1 MGGSSS
7 TLCADG
13 SNAVCLDGTILV
25 NSGYNTQSVLDG
37 LNDHLLTVKKI
48 VVNGTEVLELVNSVT
63 GKVVDKVDASSAEG
77 ASISSAVAKVGAAE
91 KRRKRKGSYH
101 AAKKLIKKKR
111 GKSYRGGSHGDDEA
125 EADFFGGG
133 DSDIDDGDFFGG
145 AEEAPLRSIA
155 DYESSIASNA
165 KEDTVRRLA
174 RALKRAGIDVNP
186 EGSLEEI
193 TRQLAAS
200 LPNPREG
207 KTFESSAKSQ
217 EKICRTIADVFND
230 EWTPGV
236 TDPKMK
242 LINTTL
248 GAVEICRAVS
258 EITYS
263 FNAGVHAEFLSV
275 LNSVKK
281 TIKNLQVIGG
291 VMDVAFENYSK
302 LATESEDAR
311 RESDFEKFHHLYMA
325 AKAQRLKQETI
336 LANLLNI
343 SLTPTQELLQN
354 AMRDSHEQNELVKEL
369 KLIPGSSDFADTLA
383 RAVSGLGT
391 SASIA
396 SKIHKALKDSGI
408 SVRDYLKSDSFK
420 DFQRQ
425 ADQMFE
431 KGELK
436 QTDFVKFLKAVDDLK
451 KTFKYQKDDSVRAA
465 LENMETTPELSYK
478 AARRTHNGGNHH
490 GGADDD
496 DEEKGKYQK
505 KMEKKP
511 FSPEKTDR
519 KLFIGDFVVRLARHY
534 QELLQSIQAIGPQL
548 GGKFRLTSAS
558 DRLRD
563 SIASLEAIDVE
574 VLQLQLIGGFVTTAD
589 REKKESFQN
598 KLRRVI
604 QSINDMLELEVYAP
618 FGAQLARLREAN
630 ESILNTLDRYTT
642 IFQSKFQ
649 ATITQDVFGEIQAA
663 MPELNTGELSFV
675 EAITAFKY
683 YYYVARVRE
692 NLERSA
698 SELDKYGDRYQ
709 ENLGLA
715 VAVRLEALDEQQA
728 GFMGAWK
735 TAAAEAP
742 WNAGA
747 TVWDAAGA
755 AGTYGA
761 KFSANSNV
769 PGKENDRR
777 QKVIDAVKSAN
788 DKVFKTRKDFYRAV
802 QAIDLYL
809 KAFTAGIAKN
819 PDDIKDIKR
828 ILDGSKVIGQWFS
841 EETGENIWQSFEAT
855 GTSFQ
860 VNGNRFESAVV
871 TEAAVADQNGASY
884 IYANKGKADTAN
896 ANAVPAHYYDNLAAA
911 YDPAALGAVGAK
923 AQTLGVPAGSFPLL
937 APLDAT
943 GKTVAGGVNIMSQ
956 VQKHIN
962 KAYDNYQALKNL
974 ISAFT
979 RIGEK
984 FGGSDVFSKT
994 FMTPMQIHRALVN
1007 YLKES
1012 ALSVNAN
1019 PAVVQGAMYG
1029 ALKADLA
1036 GANAAIQ
1043 PYSAYFSML
1052 EDNRTSFDLE
1062 DKYFTFI
1069 IKAMAAKVLTVLG
1082 VYDLFNRAT
1091 PIYELTPTRM
1101 ITGGAK
1107 KEDLVPIDGAA
1118 ELYFRLPRLLE
1129 FYVEVIGTTAGQT
1142 DAFKVGLIVDF
1153 DSVFSDL
1160 LKLYFLRT
1168 VTADSYSTTE
1178 LRMVIA
1184 EINKIYTSYRA
1195 KESGDDSELSR
1206 KIITDLITLINERY
1220 GVIKQEENAAFW
1232 NFYSSMKN
1240 KGTAAGS
1247 DDMIIKNF
1255 INQTSFAILPGEDS
1269 DLLSDDT
1276 SSKRSAPSDSWD
1288 MSGVNKFIPVDK
1300 DEAERRAQKKA
1311 RLSNKTAARLNL
1323 SSLDQ
1328 AEIVSYKVVNDF
1340 RKLIDTR
1347 FNEVLGKRTDTYSKI
1362 GEDTNYSLV
1371 IDEAKL
1377 DLARASNNASKLEVA
1392 YSLISEKTKPSGLD
1406 AGKALMFNETVVV
1419 GLNLL
1424 TMIYDTLKRFDT
1436 ITKQMR
1442 PAVDANVD
1450 VTVDQSIYDAVMDG
1464 VFAAFVAG
1472 YAAGNFP
1479 NGSPVNT
1486 YVLTQAD
1493 AVAGAAVGKGLNADV
1508 TGQVLWNMF
1517 AQDNNHIGNEPA
1529 NKVADLFGANG
1540 KKPSTVKES
1549 ALTTDA
1555 QRLVYRAL
1563 CFYAK
1568 YAVDHDNMMEDLVEN
1583 LYAITSSFRG
1593 LVSVS
1598 YAADG
1603 PRLDFSGLRD
1613 ASIELHST
1621 VKTYLELFRP
1631 YLPKETIERFEALKV
1646 NNAPNVGS
1654 IYWLEEN
1661 LINGYFSEDEDVNK
1675 KKVSVDKLS
1684 DRAYQAFK
1692 DLKQVFNAQGELGAA
1707 AIAAANIE
1715 NNAACVATFVAAV
1728 PATYLQQVAVESR
1741 RNWFGRTFARL
1752 TFYDPVGAMNLRG
1765 VDNGNLNASVALD
1778 AGNLDTLIRFNSDDA
1793 SKYVTAA
1800 GDVGRVH
1807 FYEFDTVIANRS
1819 LMFSLNQLLALYLN
1833 TFIDDAGG
1841 KKIYSNLLTMF
1852 ANGAMSKYLNTN
1864 SSFVDLVTAGKTA
1877 ADRFGLTVEARTIFM
1892 SLSVIMQ
1899 RFMKDLTSA
1908 NMATSKYLIGTLTD
1922 VPLYMKERMRANLPG
1937 FGKLFDL
1944 LFQKAEMIG
1953 KLSSNI
1959 SLYCEGTSA
1968 ARYGNIVDDDL
1979 PKAGATGVAVPL
1991 GFRAAAA
1998 IGDLREL
2005 IGKYLN
2011 EIKAGA
2017 QSLSNSCLEV
2027 TKELGDSS
2035 PVYMSFSEGS
2045 IESYRMRYGK
2055 TPLTPLSL
2063 ALYAVGDKDKV
2074 NAANKQTAPLL
2085 PTGKL
2090 GQDEFKFLYGTRGL
2104 LPGNNIVTFDS
2115 LVGVKA
2121 ILDQYNASVPTSAKI
2136 DSSDYLQFVQ
2146 QSVTALRWVTEIQ
2159 FYKNMLA
2166 TKPAAADLAAS
2177 RNISALP
2184 VILPNVAAD
2193 GTSLVA
2199 FNDVNLPNYYKN
2211 TAVLALR
2218 TGATGIA
2225 TIVSIVEDDDQ
2236 AAEVDVL
2243 VGYLRGSAVAQVAN
2257 RRDQQVLNIIDMNV
2271 MPINVHALMRSVP
2284 LANLYNYNYTFD
2296 RMAANLY
2303 GEDTDFLA
2311 GQANSSRRLFLQLL
2325 SNPYRPVGWGHESA
2339 DHDNLHRIFR
2349 GDANLGMGRPKFLSD
2364 QLYNKALLGS
2374 IYPAGLDAAAAT
2386 LNQDVGAAGSA
2397 PQMTPAQK
2405 QAANVLRQILAVQK
2419 DINTLSDAFSLQIT
2433 NLNQA
2438 YVNASIAAAATAE
2451 AANNGDGA
2459 NFLVAAQVDAADLN
2473 AAANAAEAP
2482 YFNNVRLLARLRI
2495 ADDAFAAIGADAG
2508 AKAASLKAVTNLRAA
2523 VKGYFKNTL
2532 TPAAL
2537 VLSNKVQAIN
2547 AKIADTAAIYN
2558 ANAFTAAVNA
2568 RVLDANTALVAL
2580 LPADN
2585 VNNTLV
2591 DGTVAQSAA
2600 FVAGAVLERVFNV
2613 YGTSAAFTA
2622 VLANTLKAQETA
2634 LVNNILANPNV
2645 QRLVVQ
2651 TADRGGNTVLTYIK
2665 NTDDAAN
2672 TTAHG
2677 YGAPV
2682 VKTVTVE
2689 ASLERLEGIAQSRF
2703 DTRFVRNLF
2712 FITNVVRLL
2721 RLKLNRELTQSRN
2734 VVVSSHYAVASGI
2747 TEYGADPFGV
2757 NQVLGTNTVQ
2767 NRAQFNFQDK
2777 F

>member
-7 TLCADG
+7 TLCNDG
-13 SNAVCLDGTILV
+13 SQPVCLDGTVLI
-25 NSGYNTQSVLDG
+25 NSGYNTKSVLDG
-37 LNDHLLTVKKI
+37 LNDNLLTVKKI
-48 VVNGTEVLELVNSVT
+48 AVNGKDVLELVNSTT
-63 GKVVDKVDASSAEG
+63 GQVVDKVDASSAEG
-77 ASISSAVAKVGAAE
+77 SSIESAVAKVGAAE
-91 KRRKRKGSYH
+91 KRRKRKGVYH
-101 AAKKLIKKKR
+101 AAKKNIKKKR
-111 GKSYRGGSHGDDEA
+111 GKSYRGGDDDDY
-125 EADFFGGG
+125 ADFFGGE
-133 DSDIDDGDFFGG
+133 SDNDDFFGG
-145 AEEAPLRSIA
+145 AKDDAAPLQSIA
-155 DYESSIASNA
+155 DYESSVASNA

-186 EGSLEEI
+186 DGSLEEI
-193 TRQLAAS
+193 TKQLAAS

-207 KTFESSAKSQ
+207 KTFDSSAKAQ
-217 EKICRTIADVFND
+217 EKICRSIADVFND

-248 GAVEICRAVS
+248 GPVEICRAVA

-311 RESDFEKFHHLYMA
+311 KESNFEKFHHLYMA

-354 AMRDSHEQNELVKEL
+354 AMRDSHEQNALIKEL

-396 SKIHKALKDSGI
+396 AKIHKALKESGI
-408 SVRDYLKSDSFK
+408 SVNAYLKSDSFK
-420 DFQRQ
+420 DFQHQ

-451 KTFKYQKDDSVRAA
+451 KTFKYQKDDSVRVA
-465 LENMETTPELSYK
+465 LENMETTPGLSYK
-478 AARRTHNGGNHH
+478 ASHRSHREHH
-490 GGADDD
+490 GGARRGGADGDDD
-496 DEEKGKYQK
+496 DYMEKGKYQK
-505 KMEKKP
+505 KLDKKA
-511 FSPEKTDR
+511 PEKTER
-519 KLFIGDFVVRLARHY
+519 KLFISDFVVRLARHY
-534 QELLQSIQAIGPQL
+534 QELLQSIQVIGPQL

-563 SIASLEAIDVE
+563 SIASLDSLQVS
-574 VLQLQLIGGFVTTAD
+574 VLELQLIGGFVTTAD

-598 KLRRVI
+598 QLRRVI
-604 QSINDMLELEVYAP
+604 RAVNDMMELEVYAS
-618 FGAQLARLREAN
+618 FSAQLARLREAN
-630 ESILNTLDRYTT
+630 ESILNTLERYTT

-649 ATITQDVFGEIQAA
+649 ATITQDIFTEIQAA
-663 MPELNTGELSFV
+663 MPELNTGELSFA

-698 SELDKYGDRYQ
+698 SELDKYGDKYQ

-715 VAVRLEALDEQQA
+715 VAVRLESLDKDQA
-728 GFMGAWK
+728 DLVVQWK
-735 TAAAEAP
+735 AAAGLP
-742 WNAGA
+742 WTNA
-747 TVWDAAGA
+747 TVWDAGA
-755 AGTYGA
+755 AGGVGAKTYGN
-761 KFSANSNV
+761 KFSSDGPA
-769 PGKENDRR
+769 GKLDVRR
-777 QKVIDAVKSAN
+777 QKVLDAVKDATN
-788 DKVFKTRKDFYRAV
+788 KNFKTRKDFYRAV

-809 KAFTAGIAKN
+809 KAFTADIAKN

-841 EETGENIWQSFEAT
+841 DETGENIWKSFEAT
-855 GTSFQ
+855 GTSFE
-860 VNGNRFESAVV
+860 VNGNRSESVVV
-871 TEAAVADQNGASY
+871 TEAAVGNQNGASY
-884 IYANKGKADTAN
+884 IYANNGKPDNAADDAIP
-896 ANAVPAHYYDNLAAA
+896 VHYYDNLAAA
-911 YDPAALGAVGAK
+911 YNPAGAGVVGAK
-923 AQTLGVPAGSFPLL
+923 VGTLGVPVGSFPLL
-937 APLDAT
+937 APLKAD
-943 GKTVAGGVNIMSQ
+943 GSSDVAPNNVNVMSQ

-994 FMTPMQIHRALVN
+994 FMTPMQINRALIN

-1012 ALSVNAN
+1012 ALSVNGT
-1019 PAVVQGAMYG
+1019 PDVKQGGVYG
-1029 ALKADLA
+1029 ALNADSA
-1036 GANAAIQ
+1036 AANAAIQ

-1052 EDNRTSFDLE
+1052 SDNLTSFDLE

-1107 KEDLVPIDGAA
+1107 KEDLVPIEGAA

-1129 FYVEVIGTTAGQT
+1129 FYVEIIGTTSVQI

-1178 LRMVIA
+1178 LRLVIA
-1184 EINKIYTSYRA
+1184 EINKIYNTYRA

-1220 GVIKQEENAAFW
+1220 GVIKKDENDAFW
-1232 NFYSSMKN
+1232 KFYSSMKN
-1240 KGTAAGS
+1240 KGAAAGI
-1247 DDMIIKNF
+1247 DDMIIKDF
-1255 INQTSFAILPGEDS
+1255 INKTSFAILPGEDS
-1269 DLLSDDT
+1269 DLLNEDNT
-1276 SSKRSAPSDSWD
+1276 SKRNAPSDSWD
-1288 MSGVNKFIPVDK
+1288 VSGVNKFLKVDK
-1300 DEAERRAQKKA
+1300 DAAEKKA
-1311 RLSNKTAARLNL
+1311 RDRALLSNRTAARLNINDKAAADA
-1323 SSLDQ
+1323 SYG
-1328 AEIVSYKVVNDF
+1328 IVEDF
-1340 RKLIDTR
+1340 RKKIDGK
-1347 FNEVLGKRTDTYSKI
+1347 FAEVLSSRTNNYTKI
-1362 GEDTNYSLV
+1362 GEDTNYSLL
-1371 IDEAKL
+1371 IEEGKL
-1377 DLARASNNASKLEVA
+1377 GMSRAASNTSKLEVA
-1392 YSLISEKTKPSGLD
+1392 YSLISEKSKPSGLD
-1406 AGKALMFNETVVV
+1406 ASKALMFNETVVV

-1424 TMIYDTLKRFDT
+1424 TMIYDILNRFDT
-1436 ITKQMR
+1436 ITASMR
-1442 PAVDANVD
+1442 IVLPAPANG
-1450 VTVDQSIYDAVMDG
+1450 TVNVNNDQSIYDAVMDG
-1464 VFAAFVAG
+1464 VFTKFTSAAG
-1472 YAAGNFP
+1472 YAEDTA

-1486 YVLTQAD
+1486 YVYQVQA
-1493 AVAGAAVGKGLNADV
+1493 ATPVGKGLNADV
-1508 TGQVLWNMF
+1508 TIAVLWNMF
-1517 AQDNNHIGNEPA
+1517 AVGNNHIGTNA
-1529 NKVADLFGANG
+1529 AYKNADLFGAG
-1540 KKPSTVKES
+1540 ARKPSSVKDS
-1549 ALTTDA
+1549 GLTTND
-1555 QRLVYRAL
+1555 QRVVYRAL

-1568 YAVDHDNMMEDLVEN
+1568 YAVNHDNMMEDLVEN

-1613 ASIELHST
+1613 ASVELHST

-1631 YLPKETIERFEALKV
+1631 YLPKETIERFEGLA
-1646 NNAPNVGS
+1646 NVGS
-1654 IYWLEEN
+1654 VYWLEEN

-1675 KKVSVDKLS
+1675 TKVSVDKLS

-1692 DLKQVFNAQGELGAA
+1692 DLNQVFNAQGNLAAA
-1707 AIAAANIE
+1707 AIVAANIDTGA
-1715 NNAACVATFVAAV
+1715 NCLATFVTAV
-1728 PATYLQQVAVESR
+1728 PASYLQLALVASR
-1741 RNWFGRTFARL
+1741 RNYFGRTFARL
-1752 TFYDPVGAMNLRG
+1752 TFYDPVGVMNLQNIEG
-1765 VDNGNLNASVALD
+1765 TQINASVAL
-1778 AGNLDTLIRFNSDDA
+1778 ASNLESLIRFNNSDGSLFTDSVA
-1793 SKYVTAA
+1793 GLAA
-1800 GDVGRVH
+1800 LGAAVGRIH
-1807 FYEFDTVIANRS
+1807 FYEFDTVIATRS

-1852 ANGAMSKYLNTN
+1852 ANGAMSKYLNIN
-1864 SSFVDLVTAGKTA
+1864 NSFVDLVTIARSAAGQ
-1877 ADRFGLTVEARTIFM
+1877 FGVPTDARTIFM
-1892 SLSVIMQ
+1892 SLSVIMG
-1899 RFMKDLTSA
+1899 RLMKDLTLA

-1953 KLSSNI
+1953 KLTGI
-1959 SLYCEGTSA
+1959 KDLSLFCEGNSA
-1968 ARYGNIVDDDL
+1968 NATYGDINGDNNIPRTTEMGTPKLGLRAAVD
-1979 PKAGATGVAVPL
+1979 GGGNAVP
-1991 GFRAAAA
+1991 
-1998 IGDLREL
+1998 IGDLKGL

-2011 EIKAGA
+2011 EIKAGS

-2027 TKELGDSS
+2027 TKELGDNS

-2063 ALYAVGDKDKV
+2063 AFYALGDKDKL
-2074 NAANKQTAPLL
+2074 NAAGKQTAPLL
-2085 PTGKL
+2085 PTGRL

-2104 LPGNNIVTFDS
+2104 LPSNNIVTFDS

-2121 ILDQYNASVPTSAKI
+2121 ILDQYNASAPSSAKI
-2136 DSSDYLQFVQ
+2136 ESSDYLQFVQ
-2146 QSVTALRWVTEIQ
+2146 QSVTALRWVTENQ

-2166 TKPAAADLAAS
+2166 TKSVVDNPAAS

-2184 VILPNVAAD
+2184 MIVINAAA
-2193 GTSLVA
+2193 GTTLVT
-2199 FNDVNLPNYYKN
+2199 FNDVNNDTYYKN
-2211 TAVLALR
+2211 TAVLTLR
-2218 TGATGIA
+2218 TDVSTMIA
-2225 TIVSIVEDDDQ
+2225 IVEDDDQ
-2236 AAEVDVL
+2236 AAEVDIL
-2243 VGYLRGSAVAQVAN
+2243 VDYLRASAKKSYDT
-2257 RRDQQVLNIIDMNV
+2257 RKTQQVLNIIDMNV

-2303 GEDTDFLA
+2303 GEDADDLLTQ
-2311 GQANSSRRLFLQLL
+2311 QATSSRRLFLQLL
-2325 SNPYRPVGWGHESA
+2325 NNPYKSVGWGHESP

-2374 IYPAGLDAAAAT
+2374 IYPAGTAEIAAIAI
-2386 LNQDVGAAGSA
+2386 NQDVGATGSA
-2397 PQMTPAQK
+2397 PQMTPTQK

-2419 DINTLSDAFSLQIT
+2419 NIASLSADFTQTIIVLNRTYVAEINAAYITAGGPGGAGDAL
-2433 NLNQA
+2433 
-2438 YVNASIAAAATAE
+2438 IAAAEVTVGDI
-2451 AANNGDGA
+2451 AAVGAIPFNNAKLIARLEIDDA
-2459 NFLVAAQVDAADLN
+2459 AAVAALTEGGVAA
-2473 AAANAAEAP
+2473 
-2482 YFNNVRLLARLRI
+2482 VVKLRKAVI
-2495 ADDAFAAIGADAG
+2495 DYLFTNFK
-2508 AKAASLKAVTNLRAA
+2508 AKAADVKAKVDAIDAVRAQAIPIMDVSAAFNNIDTDLTTAVDAITTLVPNLYANGLLATAVTFNA
-2523 VKGYFKNTL
+2523 GN
-2532 TPAAL
+2532 
-2537 VLSNKVQAIN
+2537 IN
-2547 AKIADTAAIYN
+2547 AVFNI
-2558 ANAFTAAVNA
+2558 FGAAVNDQVA
-2568 RVLDANTALVAL
+2568 AAVADTLVGKEDALVT
-2580 LPADN
+2580 D
-2585 VNNTLV
+2585 
-2591 DGTVAQSAA
+2591 
-2600 FVAGAVLERVFNV
+2600 
-2613 YGTSAAFTA
+2613 
-2622 VLANTLKAQETA
+2622 
-2634 LVNNILANPNV
+2634 ILANPTV
-2645 QRLVVQ
+2645 RRLVVQ
-2651 TADRGGNTVLTYIK
+2651 TADRVGNTILTYIK
-2665 NTDDAAN
+2665 NDESADN

-2682 VKTVTVE
+2682 LKAVTVQ
-2689 ASLERLEGIAQSRF
+2689 ASLARLEGIAQSRF

-2747 TEYGADPFGV
+2747 TEYGSDPFGV
-2757 NQVLGTNTVQ
+2757 NQILDTKTVQ